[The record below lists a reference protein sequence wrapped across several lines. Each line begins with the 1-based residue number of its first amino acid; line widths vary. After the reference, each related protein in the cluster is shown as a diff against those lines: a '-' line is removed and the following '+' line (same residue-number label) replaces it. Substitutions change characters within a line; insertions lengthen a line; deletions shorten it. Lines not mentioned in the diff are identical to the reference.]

1 MAVFALAE
9 RAGVAPAWGARA
21 VLLSWLSISLVCVMM
36 VIAWMGCRAGISGA
50 GVGGWCGLGRALA
63 WSWKASQS
71 TDSFQPA
78 ASVLGL
84 GTSRS
89 VCPIFKS
96 SVSASCNPRVSPTNF
111 QTSLKRVHFPG
122 PDPRARM
129 PNMGLEGLSP

>member
-21 VLLSWLSISLVCVMM
+21 VLLSWLSVSLVCVMV
-36 VIAWMGCRAGISGA
+36 VIAWMGCRAGRGRA

-63 WSWKASQS
+63 WSWKAGRS

-89 VCPIFKS
+89 VCPFFKS
-96 SVSASCNPRVSPTNF
+96 RVSASCNPRVSPTDF
-111 QTSLKRVHFPG
+111 QTSLKRVHL
-122 PDPRARM
+122 PRAR
-129 PNMGLEGLSP
+129 PQG